1 MPPAPSSIRIGDRLI
16 GEGHRCFVIAE
27 AGVNH
32 NGSIDRAIELIDCA
46 ASAGADAVKFQT
58 FNSKKLV
65 TPSAPQAA
73 YQRRNLERGQ
83 SQLGQ
88 SQLEMLQQL
97 ELSREDH
104 QRLIEHCQDRGIR
117 FMSTPF
123 DELSVDLL
131 VDLGVDVFKIPSGEM
146 TNTPFLA
153 HVASKG
159 LPMIVSTGMCS
170 LGEVELAVETIENAG
185 NPEFVL
191 LHCVSNY
198 PADPA
203 TVNLRAM
210 ATMRAAF
217 GRPVGYSDHTMGIEI
232 SVAAA
237 ALGACV
243 LEKHF
248 TLDRDLPGPDH
259 RASLE
264 PDELIQ
270 LLKSIRTVES
280 AIGTGIKQ
288 ATVAEKETALA
299 ARKSLV
305 AATHIPA
312 GSELTDSLVA
322 IKRPG
327 TGLPPSMKPFLL
339 SRRTKTDI
347 AEGELLR
354 LEDVA

>member
-1 MPPAPSSIRIGDRLI
+1 MIPMLSTSTAIRVGDRFV
-16 GEGHRCFVIAE
+16 GEGHGCFVIAE

-32 NGSIDRAIELIDCA
+32 NGSIQRALELIDCA
-46 ASAGADAVKFQT
+46 ADAGADAVKFQT
-58 FNSKKLV
+58 FESTQLV
-65 TPSAPQAA
+65 TRDAPQAA
-73 YQRRNLERGQ
+73 YQQKNLGIK
-83 SQLGQ
+83 Q
-88 SQLEMLQQL
+88 SQLEMLRQL
-97 ELSREDH
+97 ELSRDDH
-104 QRLIEHCQDRGIR
+104 ERLIGHCQSRGIH

-123 DELSVDLL
+123 DEPSVDLL
-131 VDLGVDVFKIPSGEM
+131 VELGVDVFKIPSGEM

-159 LPMIVSTGMCS
+159 LPLIVSTGMCS
-170 LGEVELAVETIENAG
+170 LGDVEVAVDTIESAG
-185 NPEFVL
+185 NQDFVL

-210 ATMRAAF
+210 ATMRSAF
-217 GRPVGYSDHTMGIEI
+217 GHPVGYSDHTMGIDI

-248 TLDRDLPGPDH
+248 TLDRTLPGPDH
-259 RASLE
+259 KASLE
-264 PDELIQ
+264 PSELVQ
-270 LLKSIRTVES
+270 LIKSIRTVES
-280 AIGTGIKQ
+280 ALGTGVKQ
-288 ATVAEKETALA
+288 ATSAEKETARA

-312 GSELTDSLVA
+312 GAELTESLLA

-339 SRRTKTDI
+339 SRRTKIDI